1 MTKMAAYYVH
11 MTLSIVHQK
20 MRSRTPFTPF
30 NLLEVVVQQ
39 LIWRMHNMP
48 VWTWWFWV
56 DRQRAYILNKIFESL
71 LSRNNSSF
79 LYLIDACCWVLG

>member
-1 MTKMAAYYVH
+1 
-11 MTLSIVHQK
+11 
-20 MRSRTPFTPF
+20 
-30 NLLEVVVQQ
+30 
-39 LIWRMHNMP
+39 MP